1 MWTDRWTKR
10 TELLNAVLADLKTY
24 NVLNFMWIRVVG
36 YSMHVLQINVCPR
49 QRIALCIVLV
59 AGNQARGCDCASLS
73 IFAFAFISVYN
84 EHCTI
89 DYRNPSQKRNS

>member
-49 QRIALCIVLV
+49 QRMALCIVLG
-59 AGNQARGCDCASLS
+59 AGNQA
-73 IFAFAFISVYN
+73 
-84 EHCTI
+84 
-89 DYRNPSQKRNS
+89 